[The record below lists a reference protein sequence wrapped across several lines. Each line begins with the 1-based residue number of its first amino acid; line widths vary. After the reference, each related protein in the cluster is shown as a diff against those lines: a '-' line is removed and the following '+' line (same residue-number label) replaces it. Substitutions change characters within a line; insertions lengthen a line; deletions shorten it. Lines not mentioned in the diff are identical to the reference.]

1 MNNLGIDLGETPEE
15 ILERVEKGDFNPQ
28 DLEETNRKASD
39 TDYISRVREVDE
51 KTPARFNAD
60 KRRLFEASGCAGK
73 LAVFAVRLDTY
84 PLNKEEQVF
93 YIGTNNPD
101 ELTDLRRHILSSFEN
116 LPVSAEYMHREI
128 FDIASDYG
136 KDTLLAINY
145 LGTDFLPTMFAWKG
159 AFDARARKLSI
170 LPDNLSDKLM
180 QFGAK
185 LLPNILPKRMRQF
198 RDRYEHHLILNMSDD
213 GISEAKAY
221 LEQYFA
227 DRSGAYFICTPRE
240 GKLAMLHRF
249 AAAGAAVRYQAIH
262 SNEVEDILALDIA
275 LRRNDREWFEKLPAE
290 LDKQIVH
297 KLYYGHFMC
306 HVLHQDYIVKKGIDV
321 KALKAAMLEILDDR
335 GAEYPAEHNVGHLY
349 CAKDDLASFYKK
361 LDPTNT
367 MNPGIGKLPKTKHY
381 A

>member
-1 MNNLGIDLGETPEE
+1 PEE
-15 ILERVEKGDFNPQ
+15 ILARAESGNFSVQDMEK
-28 DLEETNRKASD
+28 TNRKASD
-39 TDYISRVREVDE
+39 TDYRSRVREVNED
-51 KTPARFNAD
+51 TPARYNAD

-84 PLNKEEQVF
+84 PLNEKEQVF
-93 YIGTNNPD
+93 YIGTNDPD
-101 ELTDLRRHILSSFEN
+101 ELTELRRHILSNFEN

-128 FDIASDYG
+128 FDIAFDYG

-159 AFDARARKLSI
+159 AFDARVRKLQF
-170 LPDNLSDKLM
+170 LPDNLSDRLL
-180 QFGAK
+180 QLAAK
-185 LLPNILPKRMRQF
+185 MLPNLLPKRMRQF
-198 RDRYEHHLILNMSDD
+198 RDRYEHHLILNMADE
-213 GISEAKAY
+213 GIGETKAF
-221 LEQYFA
+221 LEQFFGDCNGTYFVC
-227 DRSGAYFICTPRE
+227 SPRE
-240 GKLAMLHRF
+240 GKIAMLHRF

-262 SNEVEDILALDIA
+262 SGEVEDILALDIA
-275 LRRNDREWFEKLPAE
+275 LRRNDRKWFEKLPAE
-290 LDKQIVH
+290 LEKQIVH

-306 HVLHQDYIVKKGIDV
+306 HVLHQDYIVKKGVDV
-321 KALKAAMLEILDDR
+321 TALKAAMLEILDQR